1 MNAMYMIIG
10 ITFFILGFGCGEI
23 SSTEKIIK
31 TIAGFYTCFYYIKNT
46 FYMI

>member
-1 MNAMYMIIG
+1 MNTMYIIIG

-31 TIAGFYTCFYYIKNT
+31 AIAKTLKEMNKDN
-46 FYMI
+46 